1 MENINQIHLNFS
13 KKKKK
18 TQIIKWY
25 ICRDRKIENIIRNSS
40 IFKENKLSSI
50 IFRE

>member
-1 MENINQIHLNFS
+1 MENINQIHPNFS
-13 KKKKK
+13 KKK